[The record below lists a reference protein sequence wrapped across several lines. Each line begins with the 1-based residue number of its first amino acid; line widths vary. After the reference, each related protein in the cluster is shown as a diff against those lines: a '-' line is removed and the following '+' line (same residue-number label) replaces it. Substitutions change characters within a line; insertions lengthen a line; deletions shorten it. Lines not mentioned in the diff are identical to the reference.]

1 VKRPVTVKAFLLF
14 GLGILFAIAGSAAAR
29 TAAGPPEAQFHKPLK
44 CTQSPTAAQLV
55 KYKAPKAKERY
66 DITVMEVSLN
76 GYYYQLLA
84 YGAEQAAK
92 DAGVELH
99 LTAAAGYTTPAIQLS
114 QAENAIQRGTDG
126 VVFAPVDIQASIPTV
141 NRFKAKG
148 IPVVNVSTEVNSPY
162 VKTIMQDDYLM
173 GKYLADQLH
182 RLVPDGGEGI
192 FMAGPSNATWSRK
205 RVAGFSDQL
214 KQKYPNMKL
223 VAAPES
229 LVDPGEALTKLM
241 AALAAHPN
249 VKWISSVDYSLPVPQ
264 SIPKKYQS
272 LPYMTMGFD
281 PNVQEALQQ
290 GLVKMTLP
298 TDAYYM
304 GYLGVATV
312 VSMLNGQQVTK
323 FNCAP
328 FAPAITKATANG
340 AWAKKQLYP
349 PGYKP
354 TSG

>member
-1 VKRPVTVKAFLLF
+1 MGKAPKVRWI
-14 GLGILFAIAGSAAAR
+14 ILASLAVLALAATATAR
-29 TAAGPPEAQFHKPLK
+29 TVQEPGEAQFHKTLK
-44 CTQSPTAAQLV
+44 CTASPTAQQLLR
-55 KYKAPKAKERY
+55 YKAPKAKKNY

-92 DAGVELH
+92 DAGVTMH
-99 LTAAAGYTTPAIQLS
+99 LTAASGYTTPAVQLA
-114 QAENAIQRGTDG
+114 QAENAIARGTQG
-126 VVFAPVDIQASIPTV
+126 VVFAPVDINASVATVKRFQA
-141 NRFKAKG
+141 KK
-148 IPVVNVSTEVNSPY
+148 IPVVNISTEVRSPY
-162 VKTIMQDDYLM
+162 VYTVMQDDYLM

-192 FMAGPSNATWSRK
+192 FMAGPANATWSRK
-205 RVAGFSDQL
+205 RVAGFEDQV
-214 KQKYPNMKL
+214 KRKYPNMKI
-223 VAAPES
+223 VATPES
-229 LVDPGEALTKLM
+229 LVDPGEALTKLL

-281 PNVQEALQQ
+281 PNVKKAVAQ

-304 GYLGVATV
+304 GYLGVATA
-312 VSMLNGQQVTK
+312 VSLLNGEKATK
-323 FNCAP
+323 LSCTPYAPPITKLNLNAP
-328 FAPAITKATANG
+328 FAN
-340 AWAKKQLYP
+340 KQLYP
-349 PGYKP
+349 SGYKP
-354 TSG
+354 KTG